1 MTIKRA
7 DSNNKDF
14 YGLVAKLDEDLT
26 RRYGTEQLEYDR
38 YNKIKDIDTIV
49 LAYINDEPVGCG
61 CFKTFDTNSVEVKRM
76 FVETTLQGKGIGK
89 AILKE
94 LEKWAAEI
102 GYRSMVLETGT
113 RQPEAIHLYKKLG
126 YRIIP
131 NFNPYIGNELSVCMK
146 KELTS

>member
-61 CFKTFDTNSVEVKRM
+61 CFKTFDNNSVEVKRM

-102 GYRSMVLETGT
+102 GYHSMVLETGT
-113 RQPEAIHLYKKLG
+113 RQPEAIHLYQKLG

-146 KELTS
+146 KDL

>member
-1 MTIKRA
+1 MMTIKRA

-61 CFKTFDTNSVEVKRM
+61 CFKTFDNNSVEVKRM

-102 GYRSMVLETGT
+102 GYHSMVLETGT
-113 RQPEAIHLYKKLG
+113 RQPEAIHLYQKLG

-146 KELTS
+146 KDL